1 MKELRYIKIGST
13 FYYRNKFYKK
23 IGTSKGLT
31 LVKSLDGYKKF
42 KTDLKVLQYFKKI
55 EIEIKK

>member
-1 MKELRYIKIGST
+1 LVQHFIIEINFI
-13 FYYRNKFYKK
+13 KK

-42 KTDLKVLQYFKKI
+42 KTDLKVLQYFKKT
-55 EIEIKK
+55 EIELKK